1 MRLSIVIPVLQEEA
15 TIRDTL
21 VATRALLEPGD
32 QVLVVDGGSTDDTVR
47 LARALGAEVVE
58 GERGRG
64 RQMNRGAA
72 LAGGDVLVFL
82 HADTVLPTGFRRDL
96 ADLLADE
103 SVRWGRFDVK
113 FDEGGPLLQLIARLI
128 SLRSRLFRSATGDQ
142 AIFVRREDFD
152 AVGGYREAILFED
165 VDLVRRLRRRGR
177 MGIPAGHA
185 VTSARRWRN
194 RGVWSTTLR
203 MWALKTLY
211 LCGVPAARL
220 SRHYRDER

>member
-21 VATRALLEPGD
+21 VAVRGSLETGD
-32 QVLVVDGGSTDDTVR
+32 QILVVDGGSSDGTVR
-47 LARALGAEVVE
+47 LARSLGAEVVE

-64 RQMNRGAA
+64 RQMNQGAA
-72 LAGGDVLVFL
+72 LAGGDVLLFL
-82 HADTVLPTGFRRDL
+82 HADTSLPKGFRQDL
-96 ADLLADE
+96 AALLDDE
-103 SVRWGRFDVK
+103 SVRWGRFDLR

-128 SLRSRLFRSATGDQ
+128 SVRSRLFRSATGDQ
-142 AIFVRREDFD
+142 AVFVRRADFL

-203 MWALKTLY
+203 MWALKFLY
-211 LCGVPAARL
+211 LCGVPAERL

>member
-21 VATRALLEPGD
+21 VATRGSLESGD
-32 QVLVVDGGSTDDTVR
+32 QIVVVDGGSSDGTVR
-47 LARALGAEVVE
+47 LARSFGAEVIE

-64 RQMNRGAA
+64 RQMNQGAS
-72 LAGGDVLVFL
+72 LAGGDVLLFL
-82 HADTVLPTGFRRDL
+82 HADTLLPTGFRQGL
-96 ADLLADE
+96 AALLEDE
-103 SVRWGRFDVK
+103 SVRWGRFDLR

-142 AIFVRREDFD
+142 AIFVRREDFL

-165 VDLVRRLRRRGR
+165 VDLVRLLRRRGR
-177 MGIPAGHA
+177 MGIPAGHV

-194 RGVWSTTLR
+194 RGVWPTTLR
-203 MWALKTLY
+203 MWALKSLY
-211 LCGVPAARL
+211 LCGVPASRL